1 MSVIHNQ
8 EEQESKCRRNTER
21 DEDDDEDKDKN
32 ISINIYRFKFTQE
45 FMDEIH
51 KFAKVHQYDDRHIF
65 KEAWTIWL
73 EVNNELVEGEMK
85 RLENIGYEG
94 DIVDKMFKS
103 ARYYFKK
110 KSSLKKDPIARRQ
123 YISVQKEFLDAMDK
137 HISTCLRQ
145 REQEYKPSDGFADFC
160 KHNTDILK
168 NEISRLLESN
178 ITDNNMIKNKIKK
191 TYKNR
196 YFMLMA
202 TINK

>member
-85 RLENIGYEG
+85 MR
-94 DIVDKMFKS
+94 
-103 ARYYFKK
+103 
-110 KSSLKKDPIARRQ
+110 PILTTRCSKVRVIISKRR
-123 YISVQKEFLDAMDK
+123 VL
-137 HISTCLRQ
+137 
-145 REQEYKPSDGFADFC
+145 
-160 KHNTDILK
+160 
-168 NEISRLLESN
+168 
-178 ITDNNMIKNKIKK
+178 
-191 TYKNR
+191 
-196 YFMLMA
+196 
-202 TINK
+202 